1 MAINKLDIDGK
12 VTLLIVLWI
21 LDKVVIAVLFLLF
34 R

>member
-21 LDKVVIAVLFLLF
+21 LDKVVMAVLFLLF